1 MSKLSKSIKTQLMG
15 DVVTDTEMQWLIP
28 GTPDRRHSMIKR
40 AIKQGDLIH
49 IRRGLYALA
58 PIDQRHGIS
67 LFELAPKIYGPSYV
81 SLESALSYHQ
91 WIPEA
96 VYTVTSVTSRR
107 ATEIQTS
114 LGVFSYERV
123 PAAYLYD
130 GVARVGEGPT
140 MFFIA
145 HPWKALVDLVYVKN
159 PRWKGVA
166 DLVGS
171 MRIEEEKLQNPPWD
185 LLLRLEES
193 YACRR
198 VRVFLERIK
207 KDLL

>member
-1 MSKLSKSIKTQLMG
+1 MSKLIKNIKAQTQS
-15 DVVTDTEMQWLIP
+15 DVLTDTEMQWLIP
-28 GTPDRRHSMIKR
+28 GTPDRRHSMVKR

-49 IRRGLYALA
+49 LRRGLYVLA
-58 PIDQRHGIS
+58 PQEQRRGIS
-67 LFELAPKIYGPSYV
+67 LFELAPKLYGPSYI

-107 ATEIQTS
+107 ATEIETS
-114 LGVFSYERV
+114 LGVFSYECV

-130 GVARVGEGPT
+130 GVERVGEDPSVV
-140 MFFIA
+140 FIA
-145 HPWKALVDLVYVKN
+145 QPWKALVDLVYVKN
-159 PRWKGVA
+159 PGWKGVA

-171 MRIEEEKLQNPPWD
+171 MRIEEEKLKNPPWD
-185 LLLRLEES
+185 LLLRLEEN

-198 VRVFLERIK
+198 VRVFLQRMK
-207 KDLL
+207 RDLL